1 MLDDD
6 DDDMD
11 GVGGAKNL
19 NQCVRLDLDFYNQ

>member
-6 DDDMD
+6 DD
-11 GVGGAKNL
+11 GGYGGGGAKNL